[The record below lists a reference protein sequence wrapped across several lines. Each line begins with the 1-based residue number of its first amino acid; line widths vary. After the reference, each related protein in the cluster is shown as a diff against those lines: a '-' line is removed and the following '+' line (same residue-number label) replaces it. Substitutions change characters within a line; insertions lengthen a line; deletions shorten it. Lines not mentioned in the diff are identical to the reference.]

1 VLLIKE
7 GRMTATCMQSAYD
20 LAELLLSSADKLL
33 TGKEKEINTDIGNP
47 LITKDNVEDFVK
59 ILEAAGAL

>member
-1 VLLIKE
+1 
-7 GRMTATCMQSAYD
+7 
-20 LAELLLSSADKLL
+20 LLLSSADKLL